1 MNRWQGVLKNIED
14 LDRLKRTLDPLLGY
28 RTRSHPKPNQL
39 IHSSDQESAC
49 PSSSATAAPISV
61 TSPTDCYST
70 LPHTSQI
77 LRKSQTMSSLN
88 DLPPQQFHELM
99 KTVCR
104 SPDFR
109 QSIESVK
116 RHKPQHVNRS

>member
-1 MNRWQGVLKNIED
+1 MLKNIED

-28 RTRSHPKPNQL
+28 GTRSHPKPNQL
-39 IHSSDQESAC
+39 IHSSHQESAG

-61 TSPTDCYST
+61 TSPTDRYST

-77 LRKSQTMSSLN
+77 LRKSQSMSSLN
-88 DLPPQQFHELM
+88 HLQPQQFHELT

-104 SPDFR
+104 SPD
-109 QSIESVK
+109 SS
-116 RHKPQHVNRS
+116 